1 MLRRDGL
8 AKVLDFGLAKLIEQA
23 TPPAVSFARVT
34 TQPGVV
40 MGTIS
45 YMSPEQARGL
55 DMGPQTDLFSLG
67 VVMYELLAGHAPF
80 EGETTSDV
88 LVALLNGEPRP
99 LSRYLPLLPDA
110 LQEIVSRALAKPVEQ
125 RYQTARELAGDLK
138 RVKEEMEFAAKLK
151 GPQSEP
157 AALLAL
163 KVGGS
168 ASAADRTTFKTA
180 APAGPTTSHL
190 TKLRGVWRRRGKAL
204 AAAIAAVVLVITGV
218 VWGKSWWALLGSAP
232 NTIDSVA
239 VLPFANVGSDPQMEY
254 LPDGITEGLID
265 NLSQLPGLTV
275 MARGT
280 VFTYKGREVDPR
292 QVGQALRVRAVV
304 TGRVERRG
312 ERLIVHAEMAD
323 AASGARLWG
332 EQFDRPAAELLS
344 VHQEITR
351 EISDALRRRL
361 SNAQQQQLARR
372 YAANSEAYHLYL
384 RGRFLLS
391 QGSRPSYEKAQEYF
405 HQALALDPN
414 YALAYAGIADFYSA
428 SSAQFLPPSEAMPK
442 ARRAAQTAL
451 RLDESLPEAHVS
463 MAIIANWADWNW
475 AESEREYQRALA
487 LNPNLTSARAS
498 HTGLLTQLGQ
508 FREALQE
515 ARRAEQLDPLSPH
528 SLLTVANTLYF
539 ARQYDQAIAQL
550 QKLIEVVPSFGGAY
564 RLKGQMLSLMGKHQE
579 ALAELRH
586 AVRLNPQDTHRA
598 WLGYGCARAGQRDEA
613 MRILRELKEK
623 AAKEHVSPVYLA
635 RIHLALGEID
645 QAFAWLRKAFDE
657 RSDHIL
663 VLGIDPIYDPL
674 RSDPRYVQ
682 LLRDIG
688 LPLQP

>member
-1 MLRRDGL
+1 
-8 AKVLDFGLAKLIEQA
+8 
-23 TPPAVSFARVT
+23 
-34 TQPGVV
+34 
-40 MGTIS
+40 
-45 YMSPEQARGL
+45 
-55 DMGPQTDLFSLG
+55 
-67 VVMYELLAGHAPF
+67 
-80 EGETTSDV
+80 
-88 LVALLNGEPRP
+88 
-99 LSRYLPLLPDA
+99 
-110 LQEIVSRALAKPVEQ
+110 
-125 RYQTARELAGDLK
+125 
-138 RVKEEMEFAAKLK
+138 
-151 GPQSEP
+151 
-157 AALLAL
+157 
-163 KVGGS
+163 
-168 ASAADRTTFKTA
+168 
-180 APAGPTTSHL
+180 
-190 TKLRGVWRRRGKAL
+190 
-204 AAAIAAVVLVITGV
+204 
-218 VWGKSWWALLGSAP
+218 
-232 NTIDSVA
+232 
-239 VLPFANVGSDPQMEY
+239 
-254 LPDGITEGLID
+254 
-265 NLSQLPGLTV
+265 
-275 MARGT
+275 
-280 VFTYKGREVDPR
+280 
-292 QVGQALRVRAVV
+292 
-304 TGRVERRG
+304 
-312 ERLIVHAEMAD
+312 
-323 AASGARLWG
+323 
-332 EQFDRPAAELLS
+332 
-344 VHQEITR
+344 
-351 EISDALRRRL
+351 
-361 SNAQQQQLARR
+361 
-372 YAANSEAYHLYL
+372 
-384 RGRFLLS
+384 
-391 QGSRPSYEKAQEYF
+391 
-405 HQALALDPN
+405 
-414 YALAYAGIADFYSA
+414 
-428 SSAQFLPPSEAMPK
+428 MPK